1 MQVKFEILKD
11 GDTVLNVWENHIA
24 VKKETGEVEIYPFY
38 LDEEGFPRL
47 SENTI
52 LVTHGDG
59 SVSVTS
65 EDNTIEV
72 TTF

>member
-1 MQVKFEILKD
+1 MQIKFEILKE
-11 GDTVLNVWENHIA
+11 GDTVLNVWENRIA
-24 VKKETGEVEIYPFY
+24 VKKENGDVEIYSFY

-47 SENTI
+47 SEHTI

-59 SVSVTS
+59 SVSVKG
-65 EDNTIEV
+65 EDTIEV